1 MKEIKK
7 YQALDGTVWDSE
19 EECVFHER
27 FDVEE
32 MYEWAM
38 KIKAYCKNKENCRDC
53 PFVTEVDVRGC
64 RCLIGSY
71 TLLPEQWGVDDF
83 ESDE

>member
-7 YQALDGTVWDSE
+7 YVAFDGTIWDSE
-19 EECVFHER
+19 EECAYHEKL
-27 FDVEE
+27 DVEE

-38 KIKAYCKNKENCRDC
+38 KIKAYCRHMVNCTNC
-53 PFVTEVDVRGC
+53 PFNKDIDYNGNCSVGDAFF
-64 RCLIGSY
+64 
-71 TLLPEQWGVDDF
+71 PEDWEVDDF